1 MSAIIVQEHIAHYE
15 VLGRGRPVLFLHGW
29 VGSWRYWVPAMQS
42 ASQRYRAYAI
52 DLWGFGD
59 SDKHA
64 AVYHLDAQVRLL
76 AAFLDEMGIHKVAI
90 VGHGLGAVV
99 GMLFSLH
106 YPLAVDRLAL
116 IAMPSEM
123 AAIHSRLRTDPLEK
137 LITWLLPPTTSTE
150 AARKEAPKADPA
162 AIATS
167 LSDLENMN
175 LLAEMLNVEV
185 PCLLVHGRNDPLVRL
200 PTATALTQWPDNMH
214 QIVFEQSGHFPM
226 LDEPSKFNRLMYD
239 FLLLDSG
246 ASPRQ
251 LQLKEE
257 WKRRVR

>member
-1 MSAIIVQEHIAHYE
+1 MSAIIIQDRIAHYE

-29 VGSWRYWVPAMQS
+29 VGSWRYWVPAMQN
-42 ASQRYRAYAI
+42 ASQRYRAYAV

-64 AVYHLDAQVRLL
+64 AYYHLDAQVRLL
-76 AAFLDEMGIHKVAI
+76 AAFLDEMGIGRIALI
-90 VGHGLGAVV
+90 GHGLGAVV

-106 YPLAVDRLAL
+106 YPLAVDRMAM
-116 IAMPSEM
+116 IAMPSELS
-123 AAIHSRLRTDPLEK
+123 AIHPRLRTDAPDK
-137 LITWLLPPTTSTE
+137 LASWLLTPTISTE
-150 AARKEAPKADPA
+150 TARKEAPKADPA
-162 AIATS
+162 AIVTS
-167 LSDLENMN
+167 LDDLANMN
-175 LLAEMLNVEV
+175 LLNEVLKVEA
-185 PCLLVHGRNDPLVRL
+185 PCLLVHGRNDPLVSL
-200 PTATALTQWPDNMH
+200 PTDATLAQLPDNMH

-246 ASPRQ
+246 ASPKQ